1 MGRKVGDT
9 HVSRCDAFKHDV
21 RETTAARSAPRY
33 PKELIEFQ
41 RSFGEGFLLMII
53 STTSVLYLGNLFL
66 VTRIGNL
73 TAHVMDAAVT
83 RVRIC

>member
-21 RETTAARSAPRY
+21 QGTTAVRSARRC

-41 RSFGEGFLLMII
+41 TQFWRGISANDHLRNIRSVPG
-53 STTSVLYLGNLFL
+53 
-66 VTRIGNL
+66 
-73 TAHVMDAAVT
+73 
-83 RVRIC
+83 